1 MFTFLNTSV
10 LAGIAAI
17 AIPLIILLI
26 TRQKVVKVDFS
37 SIVFLRE
44 LRTQKIRR
52 IKIRQI
58 LLLILR
64 TLIVLLLILAFARPT
79 MKGSASSAMSASA
92 KTSAV
97 ILIDNSMSMNR
108 EVNGVTLMDQLRDR
122 AASFEEIFNNGDE
135 IYALYTD
142 KAATPVYQGARYDV
156 GSVVKNINRVE
167 AGQRRSAVVE
177 AIIKARDILEKSN
190 NINKEI
196 YLISD
201 LQESGYFG
209 IDEISAPL
217 LEGSDIKMIVLPCSH
232 EKMNNLAVIDVQSQ
246 RQIIEKGKVFELE
259 TTIKNFGNYEEKSKL
274 VQLYVEG
281 KRTAQNTV
289 TLAPGESRKVAFN
302 IIPQS
307 TGVLSGYIVTEED
320 ALLADNRRY
329 FTFYVPDRIKTL
341 VIGNR
346 SKDFHYIKIAL
357 DVSPNISVATAL
369 FDEAESI
376 RFDAYDVLILANI
389 PQFTSSMSRK
399 VQSYLQQNGAL
410 ILFLGSDADLNSYN
424 TGLCDR
430 LGLPV
435 YTDTVGEMGL
445 TDSYMVFGQID
456 RHHPVIRGLYKEAPE
471 EIISPKFYYAVN
483 SKSNLKTD
491 VVISYSNGSPFLSE
505 HRMDQGK
512 ILRFNTA
519 IDAAWSDF
527 HFQGLFVPLI
537 NRSISYVAADNKS
550 DMREIT
556 VGDEISGW
564 IDAEGPNSDLRMLMP
579 GGSESR
585 LKTTVDNMK
594 YKIVFRETDDT
605 GIYTLYSGDKIID
618 KWAVNFSPL
627 ESDDAMVSGE
637 ALTEAVGA
645 DHIRFYPQDLSMK
658 KNIMIDRYGK
668 ELWKYLLAVV
678 LIFMIIEMVIA
689 REPAT
694 ETRTT

>member
-26 TRQKVVKVDFS
+26 TRQKVVKIDFS
-37 SIVFLRE
+37 SILFLRE

-79 MKGSASSAMSASA
+79 MKGGASSMMSASA

-108 EVNGVTLMDQLRDR
+108 EVNGVSLMDQLREK
-122 AASFEEIFNNGDE
+122 AAVFEEIFNNGDE
-135 IYALYTD
+135 IYALFTD
-142 KAATPVYQGARYDV
+142 EAVTPVYRGARYDV
-156 GSVVKNINRVE
+156 GAVVKNIKRVE
-167 AGQRRSAVVE
+167 AGLRRSAIVE
-177 AIIKARDILEKSN
+177 AIIKARDILEKTN

-196 YLISD
+196 YFISD
-201 LQESGYFG
+201 LQQSGYRR
-209 IDEISAPL
+209 IDDISAPL
-217 LEGSDIKMIVLPCSH
+217 LDGTDIKLIVLPCSH
-232 EKMNNLAVIDVQSQ
+232 ERLNNLAVVSVESQ
-246 RQIIEKGKVFELE
+246 NQIIEKGKVLEVE
-259 TTIKNFGNYEEKSKL
+259 TTIKNFGDFEEKSKL

-289 TLAPGESRKVAFN
+289 TLAPDESRKVIFN

-307 TGVLSGYIVTEED
+307 TGTLSGYVVTEED

-329 FTFYVPDRIKTL
+329 FTFHVPDKIKTL

-346 SKDFHYIKIAL
+346 SQDFHYLKIAL
-357 DVSPNISVATAL
+357 NVSPNIDVATAL

-376 RFDAYDVLILANI
+376 RFDAYDVLILTNI
-389 PQFTSSMSRK
+389 PKFTSSISRK
-399 VQSYLQQNGAL
+399 VQSYLEQNGAL
-410 ILFLGSDADLNSYN
+410 ILFLGSDADLSSYN

-430 LGLPV
+430 FGLPP
-435 YTDTVGEMGL
+435 YTDTVGELGL
-445 TDSYMVFGQID
+445 DGSYMVFGQID
-456 RHHPVIRGLYKEAPE
+456 RHHPVIKGLYKEAPE
-471 EIISPKFYYAVN
+471 EIKSPKFYYVVN
-483 SKSNLKTD
+483 SESNLKTD
-491 VVISYSNGSPFLSE
+491 VVISFSNGSPFLSE
-505 HRMDQGK
+505 HHLDQGK

-537 NRSISYVAADNKS
+537 NRSITYIAAAHKS
-550 DMREIT
+550 DMREMM
-556 VGDEISGW
+556 VGDEISGR
-564 IDAEGPNSDLRMLMP
+564 ISADGANSDLIMIKP
-579 GGSESR
+579 DGSESK
-585 LKTTVDNMK
+585 LKTVVDDMM
-594 YKIVFRETDDT
+594 YKILFRETEES
-605 GIYTLYSGDKIID
+605 GIYTLYSGERSVD
-618 KWAVNFSPL
+618 KWAVNFSAS
-627 ESDDAMVSGE
+627 ESEGE
-637 ALTEAVGA
+637 TASDEMLAEAVGA
-645 DHIRFYPQDLSMK
+645 DHIRFYSQDQSMRK
-658 KNIMIDRYGK
+658 GIMIDRYGR

-689 REPAT
+689 REPAA
-694 ETRTT
+694 EANTT